1 MNIIKAGLVSP
12 EIDVKKYYETYD
24 HSRRVAALASRLA
37 LQADID
43 FPVDDVFEAGRL
55 HDIGKVFI
63 PEEIINKPSKL
74 TNEEYEIIKTHTTA
88 GYKMLTRLGYPV
100 VITEAAR
107 NHHERFDGTGY
118 PDGLKG
124 YEIPLIARIVGI
136 ADAMDAMMQTR
147 IYHEADPV
155 EHVALELAKGAG
167 TQFDP
172 ELIEVAVAILRD
184 YKIQYKDRNLIIVA

>member
-88 GYKMLTRLGYPV
+88 GYKMLTRLGYPA

-184 YKIQYKDRNLIIVA
+184 YKIQYKDRNLIILA